1 MECPH
6 CAVEFFP
13 RWNTGSIKPGSSPET
28 EAEEDELLRSGP
40 FVETAWIW
48 SAAKCPA
55 CYNPT
60 IIIDLVDVEYPQEP
74 LMQNQAYPQFPSR
87 KFAVDAVPEAFKEDY
102 VEACKVLPVSAK
114 ASAALSRRILQAILS
129 DQGYT
134 GKRLI
139 QQIDSVLEEESLAK
153 TLPLS
158 IRETIDAV
166 RNLGNLAAHQT
177 TDKSGL
183 QVIDVDHDE
192 AEWCLEI
199 IEALFVHYY
208 DTPSTKD
215 IKRVAN
221 LSAKLANANKPNRLG
236 KTVPSE

>member
-13 RWNTGSIKPGSSPET
+13 HWNTGSIKPGSSPET
-28 EAEEDELLRSGP
+28 EAEEDELFRSGP
-40 FVETAWIW
+40 FVETAWTW

-60 IIIDLVDVEYPQEP
+60 ITIGLVDVEYPQDP
-74 LMQNQAYPQFPSR
+74 LIQNQAYPQFPSR
-87 KFAVDAVPEAFKEDY
+87 KFALDAVPEAFKTDY
-102 VEACKVLPVSAK
+102 VEACKVLPASAK

-134 GKRLI
+134 GKDLF
-139 QQIDSVLEEESLAK
+139 QQIDSVFKEESLAK
-153 TLPLS
+153 ALPLS
-158 IRETIDAV
+158 IRQTIDAV

-183 QVIDVDHDE
+183 QIIDVDHDE

-208 DTPSTKD
+208 DKPSTKD
-215 IKRVAN
+215 RSRVAN

-236 KTVPSE
+236 ETAHSG